1 MKRFPNLIHS
11 FHITVFFLKLQFN
24 GLPMRKKP
32 KYILRAEG
40 ICHFVNVSKH
50 FKMTAAYLRLLSN
63 EYIFYGK

>member
-1 MKRFPNLIHS
+1 
-11 FHITVFFLKLQFN
+11 
-24 GLPMRKKP
+24 MRKKP